1 MVHNA
6 AKYNKLQYSKRK
18 DSVKDM
24 TNSIS
29 NNAAA
34 VEAASTQSVKK
45 TKVTTGKTIGQP
57 ELSEKAQKYYEEL
70 KKKYGDM
77 DFILVDP
84 KLKQQAEANAS
95 AYASPNKT
103 VVLIDSEKIEKMA
116 EDEDYRKKYEGI
128 IGNARNQ
135 ISQLAQQLKSSGTN
149 VKGFGMK
156 IDDGGTA
163 SFFAVIDKSQSAQKQ
178 RIAKKAEEKAA
189 QKKADA
195 KKAEEKR
202 AEKRKEKLAN
212 EKDKAGKT
220 EKEDTVTITASS
232 ADELVKKID
241 DYLFMDRSNYLE
253 TDEEKQMGRNI
264 DFSV

>member
-1 MVHNA
+1 MVHIA
-6 AKYNKLQYSKRK
+6 ANYHGLQHSRRK
-18 DSVKDM
+18 DSVRDM

-29 NNAAA
+29 NNAAL
-34 VEAASTQSVKK
+34 VEAAATENVKK
-45 TKVTTGKTIGQP
+45 TKVTTGKTIGKP
-57 ELSEKAQKYYEEL
+57 ELSEKAQKYYEQL

-84 KLKQQAEANAS
+84 KLKQQAEANAQ

-103 VVLIDSEKIEKMA
+103 VVLIDSDKIEKMA
-116 EDEDYRKKYEGI
+116 EDEEYRAKYEGI

-135 ISQLAQQLKSSGTN
+135 ISRLAEQLKSSGAN

-156 IDDGGTA
+156 INDGGTA
-163 SFFAVIDKSQSAQKQ
+163 SFFAVIDKSQAAQKQ
-178 RIAKKAEEKAA
+178 RIAKKSEEKAA

-202 AEKRKEKLAN
+202 AEKRNEKRAEEKEKY
-212 EKDKAGKT
+212 GKT
-220 EKEDTVTITASS
+220 DKDNTVTITASS
-232 ADELVKKID
+232 ADDLIRKID
-241 DYLFMDRSNYLE
+241 DYLIMERSNYLE
-253 TDEEKQMGRNI
+253 TNEEKQMGRNI